1 MAIVGRNVNSTNP
14 ISHGEMNSSPQSA
27 SLRSRGLSFLG
38 RGSEKTVIPAFPAG
52 LLQQLGGLVE
62 IELPMGIGRLKLLG
76 GIEDIAGELGGSTIE
91 LLGDGTPIDSHRIGL
106 PHSEIGKKGM
116 GHLHA
121 AALALDLRSGVRAI
135 DLNVLE
141 HYARSDMK
149 RALAPLLR

>member
-1 MAIVGRNVNSTNP
+1 MSSDVVQADRQRQK
-14 ISHGEMNSSPQSA
+14 MNEFMQ
-27 SLRSRGLSFLG
+27 
-38 RGSEKTVIPAFPAG
+38 
-52 LLQQLGGLVE
+52 LLPL
-62 IELPMGIGRLKLLG
+62 IFEL
-76 GIEDIAGELGGSTIE
+76 A
-91 LLGDGTPIDSHRIGL
+91 GL

-149 RALAPLLR
+149 RALAPLLS